1 MATEELNFHYDAQ
14 IRRSLMQVVRIFG
27 QISYATD
34 FKSDGSYIK
43 RRVPVRLAMTN
54 RQVAHILKNNSENVM
69 LSVPAITVNLNNLVY
84 DRNRVQE
91 PFHVNKVQIAERDYN
106 EETGEYGNKV
116 GGTYTLERYMAVP
129 YTMELQVDL
138 WASNTEQKNQIFE
151 QIAVL
156 FNPSLQLQTSDN
168 VFDWT
173 SLTELSLES
182 VSYTSRGV
190 PIGTSDEIEVLS
202 MNFTAP
208 IWFSPPAILERQKL
222 INTII
227 TNIVDSNERT
237 RDLLGDAYGVDWDD
251 GDLLARQIVTPGNH
265 AVGFTDNVLTLLS
278 DSNGLFGPNDQIF
291 PWDPLIA
298 QYGAFRPG
306 ITLIALNPTN
316 DIEDRRYDI
325 RGTVDFGA
333 EPNELLWNIDPSTL
347 PANTL
352 DPVNA
357 IIDPHKAYPG
367 YGLPVPVTGTRYLLL
382 DEIGTSVAWGVITAR
397 KNDII
402 EYDGTKWNTV
412 FVAGNQEDD
421 IQFVTNL
428 FNNKQLKWTGMGW
441 VFALEGIYTRGFW
454 RILL

>member
-1 MATEELNFHYDAQ
+1 LATEELNFWYDAQ
-14 IRRSLMQVVRIFG
+14 IRRNLMQVVRIFG

-69 LSVPAITVNLNNLVY
+69 LSVPAITVNLNNLNY

-91 PFHVNKVQIAERDYN
+91 PFHVNKVQISERDYD

-173 SLTELSLES
+173 SLTELTLES
-182 VSYTSRGV
+182 VNYSSRGV
-190 PIGTSDEIEVLS
+190 PIGTSDEIEILT

-265 AVGFTDNVLTLLS
+265 AVGFTDNILTLLS
-278 DSNGLFGPNDQIF
+278 DSNGWRFQT
-291 PWDPLIA
+291 
-298 QYGAFRPG
+298 RH
-306 ITLIALNPTN
+306 
-316 DIEDRRYDI
+316 
-325 RGTVDFGA
+325 
-333 EPNELLWNIDPSTL
+333 
-347 PANTL
+347 
-352 DPVNA
+352 
-357 IIDPHKAYPG
+357 IIN
-367 YGLPVPVTGTRYLLL
+367 
-382 DEIGTSVAWGVITAR
+382 SV
-397 KNDII
+397 KS
-402 EYDGTKWNTV
+402 
-412 FVAGNQEDD
+412 NQ
-421 IQFVTNL
+421 
-428 FNNKQLKWTGMGW
+428 
-441 VFALEGIYTRGFW
+441 
-454 RILL
+454 